1 MEEAILYIHGRGGS
15 AQELEQYR
23 EVCAGFELMGVDY
36 SDYLPWLV
44 KGQVRAEYD
53 TAREKYSRISV
64 LANSIGAYFAMNA
77 LQDCEI
83 ERAMFIS
90 PVLDMERLI
99 LDMMTWAGVTEQ
111 KLAEKGEIP
120 TNFGETLSWEYLSYV
135 RKHPIDWRVRTEIL
149 YAQGDELISRKT
161 VDGFAENHNAELT
174 VMENG
179 EHWFHT
185 REQMEFLCE
194 WLRKI
199 LKNMQPGL
207 TNEPH

>member
-23 EVCAGFELMGVDY
+23 EVCAGLELIGVDY

-53 TAREKYSRISV
+53 NAR
-64 LANSIGAYFAMNA
+64 
-77 LQDCEI
+77 